1 MKKAVPY
8 LLLAVLFVGAG
19 WYALT
24 KKPDVVDE
32 VVTEQAPTAVLPE
45 AVPADDN
52 TATQP
57 YPFILGEAELQQ
69 EPETAIEPLPP
80 LQESDPQVD
89 ESLAGIFGSD
99 VVEQYLVKDQV
110 ISRMVSM
117 VDSLTSRQVPPL
129 VNPIKPAAG
138 EMIVDVDGEQL
149 VLSPDNYARY
159 DDYVQELQNTD
170 SADLLN
176 LYQRYQPLFQQA
188 WQANGGE
195 GPFTQRL
202 IEVIDELLATPDV
215 PQPVY
220 LAKPEAVY
228 VFEDPALEAMSAGQ
242 KTLVRM
248 GSANAVIVKQK
259 LAEIKAG
266 LTAE

>member
-24 KKPDVVDE
+24 KKPDPTHE
-32 VVTEQAPTAVLPE
+32 VTIEQAPTAVSAE
-45 AVPADDN
+45 AVQVDDS
-52 TATQP
+52 TATRP
-57 YPFILGEAELQQ
+57 YPFVLDDAEMEQ
-69 EPETAIEPLPP
+69 EPETAIAPLPP
-80 LQESDPQVD
+80 LHASDPQVD
-89 ESLAGIFGSD
+89 ESLAGVFGSE

-110 ISRMVSM
+110 ISRMVAM
-117 VDSLTSRQVPPL
+117 LDSLTSRQIPPL
-129 VNPIKPAAG
+129 INPIKPATG

-149 VLSPDNYARY
+149 ILSPDNYARY
-159 DDYVQELQNTD
+159 DDYVQELQKTD

-176 LYQRYQPLFQQA
+176 LYQHYQPLFQQA

-195 GPFTQRL
+195 GSFTQRL
-202 IEVIDELLATPDV
+202 TEVIDELLATPDV

-220 LAKPEAVY
+220 LTKPEAVY
-228 VFEDPALEAMSAGQ
+228 VFEDPALEAMPAGQ